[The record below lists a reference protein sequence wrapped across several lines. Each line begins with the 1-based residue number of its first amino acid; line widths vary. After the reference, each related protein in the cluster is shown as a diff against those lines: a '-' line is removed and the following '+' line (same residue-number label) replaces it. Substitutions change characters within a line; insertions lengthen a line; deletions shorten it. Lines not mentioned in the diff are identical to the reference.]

1 MKKIV
6 ILVSSL
12 LVAASASASAF
23 TTSQTYLK
31 LDYGASFGK
40 GCAPEGIQS
49 TDKFTNTLSC
59 EKHNWNFLDKKDYS
73 FTTKNIQNNSV
84 NSADEND
91 YIKINSFSEPG
102 KDCTPDNLLSR
113 DKNGN
118 YITCKNNKWAE
129 KK

>member
-12 LVAASASASAF
+12 LVAASASGF
-23 TTSQTYLK
+23 TTSPTYLN
-31 LDYGASFGK
+31 LDDGATFGK

-49 TDKFTNTLSC
+49 KDKFTNTLSC
-59 EKHNWNFLDKKDYS
+59 EKNKWNFLDKKDYS

-84 NSADEND
+84 NSADKNS
-91 YIKINSFSEPG
+91 YLKISIFSNLG
-102 KDCTPDNLLSR
+102 QSCTPNNLLSR
-113 DKNGN
+113 DKSGN
-118 YITCKNNKWAE
+118 YITCKNNEWVE